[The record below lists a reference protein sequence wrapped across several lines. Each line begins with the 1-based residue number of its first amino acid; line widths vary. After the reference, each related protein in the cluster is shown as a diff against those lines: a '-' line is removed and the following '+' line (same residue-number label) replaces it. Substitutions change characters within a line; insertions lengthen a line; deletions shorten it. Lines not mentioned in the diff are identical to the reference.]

1 MEELLG
7 TRNVAVTWSQKSN
20 LGGWPHVAVHGPSCG
35 LHLMLQA
42 HFDIGPN
49 SPTVAAMD
57 R

>member
-42 HFDIGPN
+42 YFHIGPN